1 MLSLSAR
8 ITPTTIKVRQIDGTD
23 LEVQASRVDTI
34 FSIKEQIM
42 RLIFIPPQQQ
52 RLVFRGKVLCDDM
65 TLSFYNINPSDTLFL
80 AILRKKPER
89 PKASALIS
97 RLLELVNSLPE
108 LSSAKFTLAIDEINS
123 ILDHPV
129 LKSTARINPEVQ
141 QIIDDATQAVKT
153 TERPLSE
160 KTIQYMAQ
168 SQDLT
173 YAQFEATPDGY
184 RLLKSVMEEEANQVS
199 DSDSRDY
206 GYTNVNYTPK
216 LSEKSLP
223 NCWKKKKN
231 VFQNTALSL
240 TPRNFK
246 NLNHTYS
253 NYYKRQGETPQ
264 DTWETQTQ
272 KKDSKIML
280 KEKFAVQIKSLKEM
294 GFTDEEIILQALRET
309 GGNVQKAEQLLR
321 NRPRPEC

>member
-8 ITPTTIKVRQIDGTD
+8 ITPATIKIRQIDGTIM
-23 LEVQASRVDTI
+23 EVQASRIDTI

-42 RLIFIPPQQQ
+42 RIIFIPPQQQ

-65 TLSFYNINPSDTLFL
+65 TLSFYNINPNDTLYL
-80 AILRKKPER
+80 AILKKKDER
-89 PKASALIS
+89 PKASTLVS
-97 RLLELVNSLPE
+97 RLLELVNSLPD
-108 LSSAKFTLAIDEINS
+108 LSSAKFNLAIDEINS

-129 LKSTARINPEVQ
+129 LKSTARINPEIQ
-141 QIIDDATQAVKT
+141 QIIEDATQAVKT

-160 KTIQYMAQ
+160 KTIQFMAQ

-184 RLLKSVMEEEANQVS
+184 RLLKSVMEEEANQAS
-199 DSDSRDY
+199 DSDNRDT
-206 GYTNVNYTPK
+206 GYTNVNYVSK

-240 TPRNFK
+240 TPKNFK
-246 NLNHTYS
+246 SLNHTYS
-253 NYYKRQGETPQ
+253 NYYKRPNEVPKN
-264 DTWETQTQ
+264 TWESQAQ
-272 KKDSKIML
+272 KKDPISVL
-280 KEKFAVQIKSLKEM
+280 KVKFADQINALKDM

-309 GGNVQKAEQLLR
+309 GGNVRKAEQLLR

>member
-8 ITPTTIKVRQIDGTD
+8 ITPATIKIRQIDGTIM
-23 LEVQASRVDTI
+23 EVQASRIDTI

-42 RLIFIPPQQQ
+42 RIIFIPPQQQ

-65 TLSFYNINPSDTLFL
+65 TLSFYNINPNDTLYL
-80 AILRKKPER
+80 AILKKKDER
-89 PKASALIS
+89 PKASTLVS
-97 RLLELVNSLPE
+97 RLLELVNSLPD
-108 LSSAKFTLAIDEINS
+108 LSSAKFNLAIDEINS

-129 LKSTARINPEVQ
+129 LKSTARINPEIQ
-141 QIIDDATQAVKT
+141 QIIEDATQAVKT

-160 KTIQYMAQ
+160 KTIQFMAQ

-184 RLLKSVMEEEANQVS
+184 RLLKSVMEEEANQAS
-199 DSDSRDY
+199 DSDNRDT
-206 GYTNVNYTPK
+206 GYTNVNYVSK

-240 TPRNFK
+240 TPKNFK
-246 NLNHTYS
+246 SLNHTYS
-253 NYYKRQGETPQ
+253 SYYKRPNEVPKN
-264 DTWETQTQ
+264 TWESQAQ
-272 KKDSKIML
+272 KKDPINVL
-280 KEKFAVQIKSLKEM
+280 KVKFADQINALKDM

-309 GGNVQKAEQLLR
+309 GGNVRKAEQLLR